1 MKTNCMVK
9 RGLEILG
16 LMMIG
21 EGLVGLIRPRRY
33 SLFWNLGP
41 KWLRETVETLAE
53 HPEATRLL
61 CAGELATGL
70 WLALREIEEA

>member
-1 MKTNCMVK
+1 MKKKYVGK
-9 RGLEILG
+9 RALEILG

-41 KWLRETVETLAE
+41 KWLRETVKTLAE

-61 CAGELATGL
+61 CACELTTGL